1 MTVLVELELVFVS
14 MTYHGWSPCLQSFWL
29 HVDFGLG
36 GASGWAV
43 DLVGS
48 RGFGLP
54 LLLLLVSAV
63 LLLPFHS
70 GRMEPWVSGDNRG
83 LPALFLQV
91 CDGDNV
97 TSALPSVAFS
107 GQEKVVGNLL
117 RVDGVSGHVGCG
129 GRSGVEDALSPSCM
143 SLRAM
148 SLIILFIIRITL
160 VILGC
165 VSQRWDMEKGR
176 GGWERGRRELLTL
189 SGMWTPNMLSKS
201 TNISMGVILHIDPL
215 PLLWVSFPDAKLH
228 QVAYHRMANVF
239 VLNVLGARQLM
250 QESDISVV
258 PSRGPWSVIVVSAV
272 LFLYLLPCATRCTV
286 CISSLTLLV
295 NLIMCLWNLCT
306 NCHHCCLS
314 AAFWASFPIRSA
326 CCWLA
331 TPAKLS
337 ATPCPLPSCLVTVPC
352 LRLLESGGRY
362 PFHWLRLLFPKMP
375 TSLH

>member
-43 DLVGS
+43 DLVGC

-63 LLLPFHS
+63 LLPPFHS

-83 LPALFLQV
+83 LPALFLEV
-91 CDGDNV
+91 CDGDPVNLV
-97 TSALPSVAFS
+97 RHVFGRALPSVAFS

-165 VSQRWDMEKGR
+165 VSQRWGMEKGR

-201 TNISMGVILHIDPL
+201 TNISHIDPL
-215 PLLWVSFPDAKLH
+215 PLLWG
-228 QVAYHRMANVF
+228 F
-239 VLNVLGARQLM
+239 V
-250 QESDISVV
+250 
-258 PSRGPWSVIVVSAV
+258 P
-272 LFLYLLPCATRCTV
+272 
-286 CISSLTLLV
+286 
-295 NLIMCLWNLCT
+295 
-306 NCHHCCLS
+306 
-314 AAFWASFPIRSA
+314 
-326 CCWLA
+326 
-331 TPAKLS
+331 
-337 ATPCPLPSCLVTVPC
+337 
-352 LRLLESGGRY
+352 
-362 PFHWLRLLFPKMP
+362 
-375 TSLH
+375 